1 MPDATPK
8 KAGSGYLLN
17 CASLV
22 VIVAG
27 LKLAGQVLVP
37 LLIAVFMAIVCLP
50 LVQRLQRQ
58 RVPRALAI
66 LLVLS
71 GLISLLT
78 GFGFVVGGSADEL
91 TQVLPGYRDRF
102 QGVTATFS
110 NWLHT
115 HGIEVSPDALVTRFD
130 KPILALISEGA
141 KAVAAVVSNTLLVVL
156 TTLFILFEAEGFPA
170 KFRAAFH
177 RPDSDLER
185 FHRFARD
192 MQTYLGV
199 KTATSMATGLII
211 GLFVWALDIDFPLLL
226 GLMAFLLNFIP
237 TLGSI
242 IAAIPAVML
251 AIISPGGGT
260 VFLVIGGYA
269 GVNVSI
275 GNLLEPQLMGKE
287 LGLSP
292 MVVFLSLVFWGWVWG
307 PVGMLLSVPLT
318 MVGKIFLAHTEGF
331 SWVAVLLGDSV
342 EERPKSL
349 PPAAPPASPPG
360 S

>member
-1 MPDATPK
+1 MPDVTPK
-8 KAGSGYLLN
+8 RAGSGYLLN

-37 LLIAVFMAIVCLP
+37 MLIAVFMAIVCLP
-50 LVQRLQRQ
+50 LVQRLQRR
-58 RVPRALAI
+58 RVPRPLAI
-66 LLVLS
+66 LLVLG

-78 GFGFVVGGSADEL
+78 GLGFVVGGSADEL

-102 QGVTATFS
+102 QGVTATLS
-110 NWLHT
+110 DWLHYR
-115 HGIEVSPDALVTRFD
+115 GIEVSPDALVARFD

-141 KAVAAVVSNTLLVVL
+141 KGVAAVVSNTLLVVL

-199 KTATSMATGLII
+199 KTATSMVTGVII

-242 IAAIPAVML
+242 IADIPAVML

-318 MVGKIFLAHTEGF
+318 MVGKIFLDHTEGF
-331 SWVAVLLGDSV
+331 SWVAVLLGDGV
-342 EERPKSL
+342 EEPEKSL
-349 PPAAPPASPPG
+349 PPAAPPSGPPG
-360 S
+360 N